1 MASGGE
7 ELYQLILDRFKRGM
21 LYPEFYERMRS
32 FLKDMNYSPKR
43 DDSETWTTMGN
54 TFFRENDLV
63 HALQCYENALET
75 DPGNKDAHY
84 NYELTLKLLK
94 RDETGSG

>member
-21 LYPEFYERMRS
+21 VDAEFYERMRS
-32 FLKDMNYSPKR
+32 FLKDMNYSPR
-43 DDSETWTTMGN
+43 TGDSETWNTMGN

-63 HALQCYENALET
+63 HALQCYENAIAN
-75 DPGNKDAHY
+75 DDNNGDARY
-84 NYELTLKLLK
+84 NIELTSKLLK
-94 RDETGSG
+94 RNEPTVN